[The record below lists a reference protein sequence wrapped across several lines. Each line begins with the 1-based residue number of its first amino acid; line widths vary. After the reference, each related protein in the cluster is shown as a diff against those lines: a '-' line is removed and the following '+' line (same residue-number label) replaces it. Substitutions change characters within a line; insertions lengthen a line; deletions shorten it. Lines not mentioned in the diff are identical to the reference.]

1 LQDLQDEESG
11 KYLVILV
18 NPVNPVHTIFL
29 SMELEIG
36 LALLLLIVLSLLAT
50 VDMAFAQLSDVG
62 LRRLI
67 GENGDKPEPKSIP
80 FLHQALENRPR
91 FSFALSAMIQI
102 LLVVVAVLITSISL
116 RLFPNPRLVL
126 VGLFAGLILA
136 GIFRQLIPLFIST
149 RNPEGTLLFLLPI
162 VRPFFP
168 IMTFV
173 ADPFQ
178 RLFDRSRRKDQVT
191 ETGEEQEE
199 DDDSGDLQA
208 LIDVGEAEG
217 ILEEEEG
224 ELIHSIIEFGDTRVS
239 EVMTPRPDIVAVP
252 DNATVR
258 EARDIILDSKY
269 SRLPVYRE
277 QIDNVEG
284 MIYVRDLLQYWAEGR
299 EEECIKSLVR
309 SVYFIPETKPVA
321 ELLEEMQKAHAQL
334 AMVIDEYGG
343 ICGLV
348 TVEDILE
355 EIVGEIED
363 EDIAGEELEEIVE
376 GADGSYEVLGS
387 TEIGKIERLF
397 DMEIEDDDFTT
408 IAGLVINE
416 SGRVPAVSERLTIR
430 GLQVELLEADERRI
444 LRLRVRKAP
453 EEDASKV
460 DHKESQKAQT
470 S

>member
-1 LQDLQDEESG
+1 
-11 KYLVILV
+11 
-18 NPVNPVHTIFL
+18 
-29 SMELEIG
+29 MEQLEIG

-67 GENGDKPEPKSIP
+67 GENGDKPEPRARVS
-80 FLHQALENRPR
+80 LQQALENRPR

-116 RLFPNPRLVL
+116 SLFPDPRLVP
-126 VGLFAGLILA
+126 VGLLAGLILA
-136 GIFRQLIPLFIST
+136 GIFRQLVPLFIST
-149 RNPEGTLLFLLPI
+149 RNPEGTLLFLLPVI
-162 VRPFFP
+162 RPFFP
-168 IMTFV
+168 MMTFL

-178 RLFDRSRRKDQVT
+178 TLFDRSRRKDQVS
-191 ETGEEQEE
+191 EDGDEEEE
-199 DDDSGDLQA
+199 DGDSGDIQA

-224 ELIHSIIEFGDTRVS
+224 QRIHSIIEFGDTRVS

-252 DNATVR
+252 ETATVR
-258 EARDIILDSKY
+258 EARDVILESKY

-284 MIYVRDLLQYWAEGR
+284 IIYVRDLLQCWADGR
-299 EEECIKSLVR
+299 ENENIKPLIR
-309 SVYFIPETKPVA
+309 DVYFVPETKPAA
-321 ELLEEMQKAHAQL
+321 ELLDEMQKAHVQL

-343 ICGLV
+343 VCGLV

-363 EDIAGEELEEIVE
+363 EDIAGEELQDIVE
-376 GADGSYEVLGS
+376 SKDGSYEVLAS
-387 TEIGKIERLF
+387 IEIGKIERLF
-397 DMEIEDDDFTT
+397 DMEIEADDFTT

-416 SGRVPAVSERLTIR
+416 SGKVPAVGEVLTIR
-430 GLQVELLEADERRI
+430 GLEVEVLEADERRI
-444 LRLRVRKAP
+444 NRLRVKKAF
-453 EEDASKV
+453 EESASELS
-460 DHKESQKAQT
+460 HKEAQKA
-470 S
+470 